1 MKSISDIFK
10 IFNEHTKNLKEQP
23 RGVLFNTLFGAEGI
37 SAAHILSSNAEE
49 LEKLNKKVQES
60 YKGQGYVQELA
71 QKNQGTVKKQM
82 AQFKEASEAAKMELG
97 TALLPAMR
105 DASVEMAKF
114 FNSKEGKQGL
124 KDISKLIGT
133 IASGVI
139 GLVKIMTEHIGVIK
153 AFGKALTGALIAHL
167 AIKGIS
173 KAKKDLE
180 GLSKVA
186 RATKLDKALR
196 WTAKILI
203 SGAKKALNGIKTA
216 AVTTGKGIG
225 KALKWTA
232 KISTKA
238 AKAALSGLSKAAA
251 VTGKAV

>member
-1 MKSISDIFK
+1 
-10 IFNEHTKNLKEQP
+10 
-23 RGVLFNTLFGAEGI
+23 
-37 SAAHILSSNAEE
+37 
-49 LEKLNKKVQES
+49 
-60 YKGQGYVQELA
+60 
-71 QKNQGTVKKQM
+71 
-82 AQFKEASEAAKMELG
+82 
-97 TALLPAMR
+97 MR

-139 GLVKIMTEHIGVIK
+139 GLVKIMAEHIGVIK

-173 KAKKDLE
+173 KAKKDLQ
-180 GLSKVA
+180 GLATFA

-238 AKAALSGLSKAAA
+238 AKAALRWA
-251 VTGKAV
+251 